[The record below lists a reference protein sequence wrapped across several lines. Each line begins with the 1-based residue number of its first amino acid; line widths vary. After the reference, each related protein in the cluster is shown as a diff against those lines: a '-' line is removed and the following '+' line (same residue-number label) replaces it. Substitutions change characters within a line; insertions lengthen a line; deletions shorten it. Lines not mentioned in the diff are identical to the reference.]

1 MESWMPID
9 PAVVAWSK
17 VVEFN
22 TSSVRHNKHVIENSI
37 LGRAYAKKN

>member
-1 MESWMPID
+1 MPID

-22 TSSVRHNKHVIENSI
+22 TSSVRQNKHVTENPR
-37 LGRAYAKKN
+37 LGRAYAKTN